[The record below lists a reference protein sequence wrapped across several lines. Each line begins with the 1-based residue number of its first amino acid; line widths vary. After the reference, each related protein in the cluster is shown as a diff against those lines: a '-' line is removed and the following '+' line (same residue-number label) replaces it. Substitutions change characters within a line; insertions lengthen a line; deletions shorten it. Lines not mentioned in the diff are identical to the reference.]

1 MDLVIEYNEKIKA
14 YLFWSTEVREGA
26 NNDAEMR
33 LIVSAAWR
41 LSQEEGH

>member
-26 NNDAEMR
+26 NDAEMR
-33 LIVSAAWR
+33 LIVSAAWC